1 MNGFV
6 SSGNRS
12 ITKIIARS
20 VLLVI
25 LLISFNVDAADLVF
39 VCAENNDLYK
49 VIVQNGIKATRYDN
63 VHQAMNEV
71 PEGMGMLILADD
83 YPVKTTVIDSEFYEM
98 AKIKNLR
105 LYIEYPSS
113 IPGIKT
119 GEVKKTRWERVVV
132 TSDIFGESLRKMRI
146 AMIHDCHFIPVQA
159 AANPYLVIGKIA
171 GFDSAVYGLDSTETY
186 PILFEHPK
194 GNILIST
201 TKLSHF
207 VTGRYAPKEAWKQ
220 IWQMILHWIEPD
232 QHFPELEW
240 VETVRPSFMPDDQL
254 TKDDWLQ
261 ATERGV
267 EWYYI
272 GQMLAHPSQ
281 FKDGNYISE
290 SDSGFSGS
298 ILGDGSGGIFECFG
312 SEIKFDGS
320 QPIYRNRRSD
330 CASEAS
336 MAIAMRGFI
345 NQDHRDKTTAA
356 NLQDYVYFNSCLQ
369 QGSRALQGNPNYG
382 FVGWYS
388 TEPGCGVYYSDD
400 NARVILGTLVAS
412 TALKSSRW
420 DEAVIKQILA
430 NFRTTGPTGFKPR
443 RIEEPDLQEKGWVYY
458 WNDEYFHFAPHYQ
471 SWIWACYLWLY
482 DKTHYQ
488 PLLERT
494 KAGIRHMMKA
504 YPHEWRWTN
513 GLQQERA
520 RMLLPL
526 AWLIRVDDTPE
537 HRTWL
542 KQIVDDLLSFQDVSG
557 AIREEIG
564 KVGHGSYA
572 PPKSNADYGTNEA
585 PLIQENGDPLADMLY
600 TSNFAIFSLTEAA
613 AATHDPRIKKAL
625 GKLADFMVR
634 IQVRSEIHPEL
645 NGAWYRAF
653 DFKRWEY
660 WASNADL
667 GWGAWATETGWT
679 QAWIVTMLLM
689 REQDQNLWDFTANS
703 KIADHFDKY
712 RKMMLPK

>member
-1 MNGFV
+1 MIDFV
-6 SSGNRS
+6 SYKNLS
-12 ITKIIARS
+12 IARILSRS
-20 VLLVI
+20 VLLLI
-25 LLISFNVDAADLVF
+25 LLISFNVNAADLVL

-49 VIVQNGIKATRYDN
+49 VMGQNGINASRYDN
-63 VHQAMNEV
+63 VHEAINEIA
-71 PEGMGMLILADD
+71 EGMAMFVLADD
-83 YPVKTTVIDSEFYEM
+83 YPAKTTVIDSTFYEI
-98 AKIKNLR
+98 AANKNLR
-105 LYIEYPSS
+105 LYIEYPSL

-119 GEVKKTRWERVVV
+119 GEVQKTRWERVVV
-132 TSDIFGESLRKMRI
+132 TSDIFGESLKKMRI
-146 AMIHDCHFIPVQA
+146 AMIHDCHYIPVEA
-159 AANPYLVIGKIA
+159 ATNPFLVIGKIA
-171 GFDSAVYGLDSTETY
+171 GFDTAVYGLDNTETH
-186 PILFEHPK
+186 PILFKHPNR
-194 GNILIST
+194 NILIST

-207 VTGRYAPKEAWKQ
+207 VTGRYAPKGAWKK

-232 QHFPELEW
+232 QRFPELEW
-240 VETVRPSFMPDDQL
+240 VETVRPSFRPDAQL
-254 TKDDWLQ
+254 TKEHWLQ
-261 ATERGV
+261 ATDRGV
-267 EWYYI
+267 EWYYT
-272 GQMLAHPSQ
+272 GQMLAHKSQ
-281 FKDGNYISE
+281 FKDGNYISMG
-290 SDSGFSGS
+290 DSSHPVI

-312 SEIKFDGS
+312 SLIRFDGS
-320 QPIYRNRRSD
+320 QPVYRNRRSD

-345 NQDHRDKTTAA
+345 NQDQRDKTTAA

-369 QGSRALQGNPNYG
+369 QGSRALPGNPNFG

-400 NARVILGTLVAS
+400 NARVVLGTLVSSA
-412 TALKSSRW
+412 ALNSGRW
-420 DEAVIKQILA
+420 DEAVLKQILA

-443 RIEEPDLQEKGWVYY
+443 RIEEPDLLEKGWAYY

-482 DKTHYQ
+482 DKTHFQ

-494 KAGIRHMMKA
+494 KTGIRYMMKA
-504 YPHEWRWTN
+504 YPDEWRWTN

-526 AWLIRVDDTPE
+526 AWLIRVDDQPE

-542 KQIVDDLLSFQDVSG
+542 KQIANDLLSFQDASG

-572 PPKSNADYGTNEA
+572 PPKSNAAYGTNEA

-600 TSNFAIFSLTEAA
+600 TSNFAFFSLTEAA
-613 AATHDPRIKKAL
+613 AVTTDPGIKKAL

-634 IQVRSEIHPEL
+634 IQVRSESHPEL
-645 NGAWYRAF
+645 DGAWYRAF

-679 QAWIVTMLLM
+679 QAWIVTMLM
-689 REQDQNLWDFTANS
+689 MKSQNQNLWDFTASS
-703 KIADHFDKY
+703 KIADHFEKY
-712 RKMMLPK
+712 RKMMLPE